1 MKLKTFSLL
10 LLVVLLGT
18 TGFNAVAQDTDF
30 EIIYQ
35 RMYERYLD
43 KSPSQT
49 AVDKL
54 LQIMTPEGAFKG
66 INYHATDGSPRK
78 HVQSLITLARAYQH
92 PESPY
97 YHQPKLRDSYLKSL
111 NFWVD
116 TNHQAKNWWYRY
128 IPYPKELSTGI
139 ILMSREIEQDKALFD
154 KCIAYLRWSYETA
167 RPGLMTGANGADIIM
182 GSFAAS
188 ILTRNDAQMRDF
200 QQRMTRLLTIQPVEG
215 VQPDYLF
222 AQHCGSGR
230 QLYFTNY
237 GKEFVNS
244 MLNYL
249 ELCQGT
255 RYQSAGLELLE
266 KLFVEGVQ
274 WIFYNKQYDPNN
286 AGRYIHCNQYA
297 TPIKLLAE
305 RVCRLSTPDMKPQT
319 EQALRRIAGENSLEG
334 NRMFWRFDYMIHRRA
349 GYMTSSRM
357 TSTRTVGNEAGNGD
371 GNFNYYASNGVN
383 YLFVTGREY
392 DRNFFRKFNNRQYPG
407 ITAEQDDAPLPIPDW
422 GEGGNNGNSYAGGV
436 SDSIYGACGMLLD
449 RRSLQAHKAWFY
461 FDKEYICLGAGIR
474 NPEGKADVF
483 TTLNQCNRDGEV
495 LYARKGKVS
504 TLTGETACVQADWV
518 IHGQTGYFNLQRG
531 AQYVIACDTALF
543 SLNVNHGT
551 RPCNGQYAYA
561 VVPGLSDA
569 SAAARYAKQLPVKIL
584 ANSET
589 VQAVFHQTL
598 GITEALFYQPGEL
611 KLDNGDLIRTDT
623 PCALLWNEGKQ
634 KLSVA
639 NPHCESANPASIRVT
654 LVRNGH
660 PVEVSF
666 DMPQQESAGRSV
678 AKFVSL
684 PQN

>member
-1 MKLKTFSLL
+1 
-10 LLVVLLGT
+10 
-18 TGFNAVAQDTDF
+18 
-30 EIIYQ
+30 
-35 RMYERYLD
+35 
-43 KSPSQT
+43 
-49 AVDKL
+49 
-54 LQIMTPEGAFKG
+54 
-66 INYHATDGSPRK
+66 
-78 HVQSLITLARAYQH
+78 
-92 PESPY
+92 
-97 YHQPKLRDSYLKSL
+97 
-111 NFWVD
+111 
-116 TNHQAKNWWYRY
+116 
-128 IPYPKELSTGI
+128 
-139 ILMSREIEQDKALFD
+139 
-154 KCIAYLRWSYETA
+154 
-167 RPGLMTGANGADIIM
+167 
-182 GSFAAS
+182 
-188 ILTRNDAQMRDF
+188 
-200 QQRMTRLLTIQPVEG
+200 MTRLLTIQPVEG

-449 RRSLQAHKAWFY
+449 RRGLQAHKAWFY

-483 TTLNQCNRDGEV
+483 TTLNQCNSDGEV
-495 LYARKGKVS
+495 FYGRKGKVS
-504 TLTGETACVQADWV
+504 TLSEETARVQADWV

-551 RPCNGQYAYA
+551 RPRNGQYAYA
-561 VVPGLSDA
+561 VVPGLSDT

-639 NPHCESANPASIRVT
+639 NPHCESANPASIRIT
-654 LVRNGH
+654 LVRNDR

-678 AKFVSL
+678 TKFVSL

>member
-92 PESPY
+92 PGSPY

-449 RRSLQAHKAWFY
+449 RRGLQAHKA
-461 FDKEYICLGAGIR
+461 
-474 NPEGKADVF
+474 
-483 TTLNQCNRDGEV
+483 
-495 LYARKGKVS
+495 
-504 TLTGETACVQADWV
+504 
-518 IHGQTGYFNLQRG
+518 
-531 AQYVIACDTALF
+531 
-543 SLNVNHGT
+543 
-551 RPCNGQYAYA
+551 
-561 VVPGLSDA
+561 
-569 SAAARYAKQLPVKIL
+569 
-584 ANSET
+584 
-589 VQAVFHQTL
+589 
-598 GITEALFYQPGEL
+598 
-611 KLDNGDLIRTDT
+611 
-623 PCALLWNEGKQ
+623 
-634 KLSVA
+634 
-639 NPHCESANPASIRVT
+639 
-654 LVRNGH
+654 
-660 PVEVSF
+660 
-666 DMPQQESAGRSV
+666 
-678 AKFVSL
+678 
-684 PQN
+684 